1 MCELLAL
8 SASAPVDIKLSL
20 SVLARHGG
28 ETGIHA
34 DGWGVAYFEGPDVQV
49 FREPGPAAGSP
60 LVDCLQRHPRHSSTV
75 VAHVR
80 HATRGAIRLANTQPF
95 ARELA
100 GRMHVFAHYGTLA
113 GLTEHKRRPRRFQ
126 SIGETDSE
134 LAFCELL
141 ERFAR
146 KHDDMSALAASDGLR
161 IFTAFAAEMRRLG
174 PANIILAMNE
184 TIFIHSDRRTQRPGV
199 IEPPGL
205 WFLQRRCSLEGQS
218 ELSAAGVTLAPAAA
232 LNVALVAS
240 VPLTSEPWRPLPQG
254 TVLVLTRGSVQD
266 AHMIDNGTAG

>member
-28 ETGIHA
+28 ETDIHA

-49 FREPGPAAGSP
+49 FREAGRASGSS
-60 LVDCLQRHPRHSSTV
+60 LIECLQRHPRRSSTV

-100 GRMHVFAHYGTLA
+100 GRMHVFAHNGNLA
-113 GLTEHKRRPRRFQ
+113 GIVEHERNPRRFQ

-141 ERFAR
+141 GRFAR
-146 KHDDMSALAASDGLR
+146 KHEETGALAATDGLR

-184 TIFIHSDRRTQRPGV
+184 TIFVHSDRRTQRPGV
-199 IEPPGL
+199 IAPPGL
-205 WFLQRRCSLEGQS
+205 WLLERRCSSEGQS
-218 ELSAAGVTLAPAAA
+218 ELSAAGVTLTPVPA
-232 LNVALVAS
+232 LDVALVAS

-254 TVLVLTRGSVQD
+254 TVLILARGVVQE
-266 AHMIDNGTAG
+266 AHEIDSGTAG

>member
-28 ETGIHA
+28 KTGSHA

-49 FREPGPAAGSP
+49 FREAGPAAGSP

-80 HATRGAIRLANTQPF
+80 QATRGDISLANTQPF

-100 GRMHVFAHYGTLA
+100 GRMHVFAHNGTLA
-113 GLTEHKRRPRRFQ
+113 GITERKWAPRRFQ
-126 SIGETDSE
+126 SIGVTDSE

-146 KHDDMSALAASDGLR
+146 KYEGTSTLTLVDGLL
-161 IFTAFAAEMRRLG
+161 IFTGFAAEMRCLG
-174 PANIILAMNE
+174 PANFILAMNE
-184 TIFIHSDRRTQRPGV
+184 TIFVHSDRRTQRPGV

-205 WFLQRRCSLEGQS
+205 WLLERRCSLEALS
-218 ELSAAGVTLAPAAA
+218 AFSAAGVTLAPATA

-254 TVLVLTRGSVQD
+254 KAVVLSRGTVQD
-266 AHMIDNGTAG
+266 APEID

>member
-1 MCELLAL
+1 MCELFAL

-49 FREPGPAAGSP
+49 FREAGPAAGSR
-60 LVDCLQRHPRHSSTV
+60 LIECLQRHPRRGSTV

-80 HATRGAIRLANTQPF
+80 HATRGAISLANTQPF

-100 GRMHVFAHYGTLA
+100 GCMHVFAHNGTLA
-113 GLTEHKRRPRRFQ
+113 GIVDQERDRRRFK

-134 LAFCELL
+134 SAFCELL

-146 KHDDMSALAASDGLR
+146 KHAEVSALTPIDELR

-174 PANIILAMNE
+174 PANIMLATNE
-184 TIFIHSDRRTQRPGV
+184 TIFVHSDRRTQSPGV

-205 WFLQRRCSLEGQS
+205 WLLERRCSLEGQS
-218 ELSAAGVTLAPAAA
+218 ELSAAGVTLALAPA

-254 TVLVLTRGSVQD
+254 NVLVLARGAVQAVHEIKGGD
-266 AHMIDNGTAG
+266 AR